1 MTRGPEMSINL
12 ERLKT
17 ERDQAESKMASA
29 VRDANWAKERFV
41 VDIHACDEWRA
52 KKNASAAA
60 IAEFGKANAAYR
72 KAMRQ
77 GRSGRD
83 RTSDTGEGVA
93 GRVPKTPLVIG

>member
-1 MTRGPEMSINL
+1 MSITL
-12 ERLKT
+12 EQLKI
-17 ERDQAESKMASA
+17 ECDQEEAKMASA
-29 VRDANWAKERFV
+29 IRDANCAKERFV
-41 VDIHACDEWRA
+41 VDIHAYDEWRA

-60 IAEFGKANAAYR
+60 IAEFGKAHAAYR